1 MRDARNVQNVQDAM
15 EKDFAEL
22 VGEFR
27 SLNSEVANLLRE
39 DERTCD
45 QDNWFEVKMAP
56 IREFMKETKRWIAA
70 VHESNYSISQAGDRN
85 AERGSL
91 CGTQVSHATAAS
103 RVTSTRVRQEA
114 QHAALLEHAAAL
126 KRKQELE
133 FESARIQ
140 AEKEFET
147 ARIQAEKEEL
157 EMKTALT
164 ESQAKLKVLKEYERS
179 EDSYSYHT
187 PVQNYNLGM

>member
-1 MRDARNVQNVQDAM
+1 MADGEEQRGVEDMMAQGRSRKLIEKALEDKLQKYIALRRRKLGTLTSTIREFEILMRDARNVQNVQDAM

-70 VHESNYSISQAGDRN
+70 VHES
-85 AERGSL
+85 
-91 CGTQVSHATAAS
+91 
-103 RVTSTRVRQEA
+103 TS
-114 QHAALLEHAAAL
+114 
-126 KRKQELE
+126 
-133 FESARIQ
+133 
-140 AEKEFET
+140 
-147 ARIQAEKEEL
+147 
-157 EMKTALT
+157 
-164 ESQAKLKVLKEYERS
+164 VLPMEN
-179 EDSYSYHT
+179 
-187 PVQNYNLGM
+187 VQ